1 MTNKQRMR
9 HEQIARVKAAAITQW
24 FRSWKLLLH
33 LYAEISSETDTY
45 YLQRDMREGEGSH
58 KSSV

>member
-9 HEQIARVKAAAITQW
+9 HEQITRLKASAITQW
-24 FRSWKLLLH
+24 FRSWKLLLY
-33 LYAEISSETDTY
+33 LYAVISSETDTY
-45 YLQRDMREGEGSH
+45 YLQRDMREGKGSH